1 MLLNVKIVGLGI
13 GKNVIKDVIAHNLIA
28 YNVSGI
34 TQVQRKQTQK

>member
-28 YNVSGI
+28 YNGLYMARSHS
-34 TQVQRKQTQK
+34 QT